1 MRKVASVLLVLAMVL
16 AVGMAYAGDA
26 RVPMELQA
34 QFEQQTG
41 TKASY
46 YLWFPVVAEYPK
58 DLNWTNFLILSN
70 YTGGNIVIGCWY
82 TSFQRTQTLQTYELG
97 KFEKLILPVGQTVGS
112 NQGYDILCGSDNF
125 FGGAV
130 LLFEGGSLATSMPWV
145 YF

>member
-1 MRKVASVLLVLAMVL
+1 MKKCLSVILGLAMVL
-16 AVGMAYAGDA
+16 ALGTAYAEQP
-26 RVPMELQA
+26 RVPQELQA
-34 QFEQQTG
+34 QYEQETG
-41 TKASY
+41 AKAAY
-46 YLWFPVVAEYPK
+46 GLWFPVVAEFPK

-70 YTGGNIVIGCWY
+70 YTNSTIVIGCWY

-97 KFEKLILPVGQTVGS
+97 KFEKAIVPVGQVVGS
-112 NQGYDILCGSDNF
+112 NEGYDVLCMSDNF

>member
-1 MRKVASVLLVLAMVL
+1 MKKMVFVFLSLAMVL
-16 AVGMAYAGDA
+16 AVGLAYAGDA
-26 RVPMELQA
+26 RVPQEMAA

-41 TKASY
+41 AKASY
-46 YLWFPVVAEYPK
+46 FLWFPVVAEYPK

-70 YTGGNIVIGCWY
+70 YTGGTITIGCWY
-82 TSFQRTQTLQTYELG
+82 TSFQKTQTLQTYELG
-97 KFEKLILPVGQTVGS
+97 KFEKLILAVGNIGS
-112 NQGYDILCGSDNF
+112 NQGYDVLCASDNF